1 MKTKLQKLQEKI
13 TEASQAYY
21 EEAGTISDETWD
33 GLLEELRLL
42 SPNDALL
49 KGTGHGYDIAKDIS
63 GEKVAHKYRYVGSLN
78 KINKSTAAKYFGSRP
93 ENQVITSKI
102 DGLSMVVYY
111 GENCKLINALTGGDG
126 TLGVDRTTKLR
137 FSVPQVARFPNIAIR
152 GEVTMSKDVF
162 ETNYPDAA
170 HPRNTVGGILGKDNP
185 TDEELQRLVFVAY
198 SMYGNGDD
206 HLKKSDV
213 LDWLSIS
220 KFTTAQ
226 WVLSS
231 PRNVELYEEM
241 KGHLDPEYPSD
252 GLVITNENNRF
263 DEIAYKFEADQAT
276 TTVKYVIWETS
287 RLGTV
292 IPVVHF
298 EPVKLSGAKLSK
310 CLGDNAK
317 WISENKINRGT
328 SITVH
333 RAGEVIPRIIK
344 VEPGPM
350 PANIPNTCPSC
361 NGEIQWESVHLV
373 CRNPNCLAQVNGQL
387 LKYLKTIAPVDNLG
401 DSILSEFI
409 AAMDWNSV
417 LDIYES
423 DQEDW
428 KMSVYND
435 FDSNHAQNLL
445 LRLHEKLHVEPVP
458 ADKFIEAFG
467 FPSVGDGTSKRIAN
481 EIGLGAFFFDYD
493 SLAAHCANL
502 SRCTEPAI
510 ISLRTNWDAMKK
522 VFDLITNR
530 NGFAAK
536 EPASND
542 GGVKICLT
550 GKLSR
555 PRENLIEEFA
565 TMGYEVVDSVTKGV
579 AYLVTDDPTSGSSKN
594 LKAQKLGVV
603 VISEENFRKEGIRK

>member
-21 EEAGTISDETWD
+21 EEAGTISDATWD

-78 KINKSTAAKYFGSRP
+78 KINKSTAAKYFESRP

-137 FSVPQVARFPNIAIR
+137 FSVPQVVRFPNIAIR
-152 GEVTMSKDVF
+152 GEVTMRKDVF

-206 HLKKSDV
+206 HLKKTDV
-213 LDWLSIS
+213 MDWLSMS

-231 PRNVELYEEM
+231 PKNAELYEDM
-241 KGHLDPEYPSD
+241 KGVLDSRYPAD
-252 GLVITNENNRF
+252 GIVITNENDRF
-263 DEIAYKFEADQAT
+263 DEIAYKFQADQAT
-276 TTVKYVIWETS
+276 TTVKYVEWVTS
-287 RLGTV
+287 RLGIVFPT
-292 IPVVHF
+292 VHF
-298 EPVKLSGAKLSK
+298 EPVKLSGAILAK
-310 CLGDNAK
+310 CSGSHAQEIRDKGIDEGAK
-317 WISENKINRGT
+317 II
-328 SITVH
+328 VH
-333 RAGEVIPRIIK
+333 RAGEVIPDIVG
-344 VEPGPM
+344 VELPM
-350 PANIPNTCPSC
+350 PANMPNTCPSC
-361 NGEIQWESVHLV
+361 NGELQWESVHLV
-373 CRNPNCLAQVNGQL
+373 CRNPNCPAQVTGQL
-387 LKYLKTIAPVDNLG
+387 LKYLKTIAPVDNMG
-401 DSILSEFI
+401 DNLLTQFI
-409 AAMDWNSV
+409 DVMEWETV
-417 LDIYES
+417 EDIYLS

-428 KMSVYND
+428 EIGIY
-435 FDSNHAQNLL
+435 SNFESEHAQNLL
-445 LRLHEKLHVEPVP
+445 EGLSTRLYEEPVNP
-458 ADKFIEAFG
+458 EKFVEAFG
-467 FPSVGDGTSKRIAN
+467 SPSVGNGTSKRIAS

-502 SRCTEPAI
+502 SRCTEPAV
-510 ISLRTNWDAMKK
+510 ISLKNNWHDMKK

-530 NGFAAK
+530 NGFTAK

-555 PRENLIEEFA
+555 PRKNLIEEFD

-603 VISEENFRKEGIRK
+603 VISEENFRKEGVRK